1 MQPSR
6 EGPGT
11 QQRPPKV
18 CEHSF
23 LNKLLVPA
31 SSGGLCPIAGASDP
45 GHSPECCRHH
55 LPEVAHESSA
65 STGTPSAR
73 LSLQPHSPGTWT
85 KLPPSLCLLGPGR
98 TRLAPEPL
106 PGAPFCSD
114 SCSPAP
120 HCLRLTPGRGEGQC
134 GPSGKP
140 PTPGRA
146 GVGAAL
152 YRQYLLHR
160 EWVPPGRWPQP
171 RNGRGYP
178 LQPQEWQGIP
188 APSRGHLPLTPAPP
202 HTPHLTAAWKEMQTP
217 LGKGAAW
224 GPAQGRRLLR
234 EPGPWSLHSKP
245 CVHTPR
251 SRNQQSRSGSKASC
265 LVVDERSQQNGPCN
279 SRRHRDGCRSEARRQ
294 DPARGRK
301 QTSPGA
307 WGGDSRCLL
316 NGPEVEGDGAD
327 LDRIGG
333 NGCTTQNTLKSL
345 TCTRWPGEVNSTSI
359 LSVELK
365 LHKEQQKSRMKSA
378 LQGHTVRAVPDTWE
392 LWADSSLLCS
402 HRAGG
407 MQTRGHFSGPQWGH
421 GLARRIPSGDVSLWS
436 PCLAWMPHPVGEKQP
451 PAGLSSGAFSS
462 PGSVSPFPRLCPQ

>member
-1 MQPSR
+1 MWPLWEAPHPW
-6 EGPGT
+6 EGRGGC
-11 QQRPPKV
+11 RPIQT
-18 CEHSF
+18 
-23 LNKLLVPA
+23 VPA
-31 SSGGLCPIAGASDP
+31 AQGMGAS
-45 GHSPECCRHH
+45 
-55 LPEVAHESSA
+55 
-65 STGTPSAR
+65 
-73 LSLQPHSPGTWT
+73 W
-85 KLPPSLCLLGPGR
+85 KM
-98 TRLAPEPL
+98 AP
-106 PGAPFCSD
+106 A
-114 SCSPAP
+114 
-120 HCLRLTPGRGEGQC
+120 
-134 GPSGKP
+134 
-140 PTPGRA
+140 
-146 GVGAAL
+146 
-152 YRQYLLHR
+152 
-160 EWVPPGRWPQP
+160 
-171 RNGRGYP
+171 
-178 LQPQEWQGIP
+178 QEWQGIP
-188 APSRGHLPLTPAPP
+188 TPAPGMAGGTHSTPAPGMAGDTRSFQRTLAPDPRPSP
-202 HTPHLTAAWKEMQTP
+202 HSASHSCLEGDAD
-217 LGKGAAW
+217 
-224 GPAQGRRLLR
+224 
-234 EPGPWSLHSKP
+234 PGPWSLHSKP
-245 CVHTPR
+245 CVYTPR

-345 TCTRWPGEVNSTSI
+345 TCTRWPGEMNSTSI